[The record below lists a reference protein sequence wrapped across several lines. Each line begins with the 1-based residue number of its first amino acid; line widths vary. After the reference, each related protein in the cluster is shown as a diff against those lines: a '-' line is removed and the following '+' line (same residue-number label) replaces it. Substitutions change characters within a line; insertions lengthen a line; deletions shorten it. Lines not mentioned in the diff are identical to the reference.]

1 MWDHVN
7 RDHFVF
13 WYRSYLDD
21 IFFFSNLIT
30 FVFVYHAYLLHSG
43 KFSVNLPFI
52 FVNVLWWKFS
62 PFSFLC
68 LVIIKLYSEF
78 WYLFSL
84 PFSCTTESI
93 QFHFLYLLHFE
104 GLVTVR
110 FSKVYMCM
118 IMSVILFSCLAL
130 PCEGQTRPAC
140 IC

>member
-1 MWDHVN
+1 M
-7 RDHFVF
+7 F
-13 WYRSYLDD
+13 SD
-21 IFFFSNLIT
+21 IVLIWMIYFFSQILLHLFSFIMLIS
-30 FVFVYHAYLLHSG
+30 YLLHSG

-84 PFSCTTESI
+84 PFSCTIESI